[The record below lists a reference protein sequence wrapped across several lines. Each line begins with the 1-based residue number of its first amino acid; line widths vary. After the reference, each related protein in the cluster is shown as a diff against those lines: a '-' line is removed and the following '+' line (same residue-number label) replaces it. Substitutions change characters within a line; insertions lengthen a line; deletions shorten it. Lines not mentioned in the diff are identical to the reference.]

1 MAFEGVIKTKTQ
13 IFSAKFCRII
23 LPACIVA
30 LVLSFCSS
38 SLYGQYVINGGT
50 PSAVKWMQ
58 LKGDTY
64 KVIYPLGAD
73 SLAKRYLW
81 LLEENNNAVMLG
93 LGGIKPVKIP
103 VILYNGTANSNGMVV
118 WTPKRME
125 LYTLPMRYS
134 YPIRWEEQLAVHES
148 RHVGQ
153 MTHFTKGIYKLGS
166 VLMGEQAT
174 PIGVGLYG
182 PRWLL
187 EGDAVIAETE
197 FTNSGRGRNAEF
209 MEYYRAAFLE
219 GDTRNWDRWRRGSYK
234 KYSPGIYPVGYLVNS
249 TARYK
254 TGNYE
259 YAGDVLENSVRRFY
273 DLNLY
278 TKVAGTSPKKMFR
291 EGQRMMTQ
299 MWQEEL
305 AHRGA
310 ITEPQ
315 QVLQKRGRGYAEYR
329 SPAVIGK
336 DSVLYIKFSFNNGT
350 QLVLVQEGKEQVLR
364 TMASSV
370 AEIRHS
376 GGKLYFTENVSSSR
390 WSNAVYGQ
398 LYSLDLKKLPGAPF
412 AKDEN
417 SGVSSVAQGGSA
429 DAVGDGK
436 AIVKLS
442 GRGYYKTPDVKGDT
456 LLVEEYFPQGGSAV
470 VLVDAGNGN
479 VLQRIPA
486 PFGGEVTEA
495 AFAGDDIY
503 ALAINDLGL
512 GLYKWNGSGE
522 GEWERVIAE
531 QAAGMEDLRGA
542 VLESG
547 EKVLYFVSDIDGVRN
562 VYMLDLAGG
571 ELCRLTNSLYGASE
585 AYLNGGELYYSSL
598 ETGGKFPVKVAVGE
612 AQECGSEYEP
622 VFADGQLW
630 GTYRYKVAE
639 ELSRQARTALR
650 ENGMLAS
657 DQVIGERNGTSI
669 VEYGES
675 EKEFG
680 ERMVPEKYSKGGHL
694 FKVHSWA
701 PVYYNVDRIMESDYD
716 NLYHVVSA
724 GATVYS
730 QNSLGTAVSML
741 GYSYHNGFHGG
752 HFKFKYSGWLPV
764 LQVSADVNAQE
775 RYETSVHS
783 GDIISNP
790 APGVHMAFQALA
802 YIPLTFNSHGWQR
815 GIVPQIGLDF
825 NNDRYYD
832 RLAYEWRSKSAV
844 TAALQ
849 FYTMRDRAYS
859 GIFPRWGIGGV
870 AKLRSAV
877 DGGANFGTAASMH
890 MYGYLPGIASTHG
903 IKLSLSAQ
911 RQFVD
916 GKTYYWGNM
925 VAMPRGYK
933 EQIYGQQYYIG
944 TFDYA
949 FPVYAGDFSV
959 WALAYVKRF
968 KVIPFADY
976 AISRTPVAVSGSASG
991 GNGSAGTSSAGY
1003 TTSMRN
1009 TALYSC
1015 GSDFLVDFA
1024 PFKLAFECSV
1034 GVRYSYNGNNGNFPG
1049 KGNAFHMLFSFS
1061 L

>member
-1 MAFEGVIKTKTQ
+1 MAIKGVKKKKTY
-13 IFSAKFCRII
+13 FLYAKFCKMS
-23 LPACIVA
+23 LLSCVA
-30 LVLSFCSS
+30 ALAMAFCSS

-58 LKGDTY
+58 LEGDTY
-64 KVIYPLGAD
+64 KVIYPEGAD

-81 LLEENNNAVMLG
+81 LLQENNRAVMLG
-93 LGGIKPVKIP
+93 LGGINPVKLP

-166 VLMGEQAT
+166 VLLGEQAS

-197 FTNSGRGRNAEF
+197 LTNSGRGRNAEF
-209 MEYYRAAFLE
+209 MEYFRAAFME

-249 TARYK
+249 TARYR

-259 YAGDVLENSVRRFY
+259 YAGDVLENSVMRFY

-278 TKVAGTSPKKMFR
+278 TKVAGTSPTKMFR
-291 EGQRMMTQ
+291 EGQQMMTQ

-305 AHRGA
+305 SHRGT
-310 ITEPQ
+310 ITSPEEI
-315 QVLQKRGRGYAEYR
+315 LQKRGKGYAEYR
-329 SPAVIGK
+329 SPVVIGK
-336 DSVLYIKFSFNNGT
+336 DSVLYIKYSFNKGT
-350 QLVLVQEGKEQVLR
+350 QLVLVQGGKEQVLR
-364 TMASSV
+364 PMASSV

-390 WSNAVYGQ
+390 WSNAVYGR
-398 LYSLDLKKLPGAPF
+398 LYSLDLDKLL
-412 AKDEN
+412 
-417 SGVSSVAQGGSA
+417 GGSA
-429 DAVGDGK
+429 DAGENGK
-436 AIVKLS
+436 AIVQLS
-442 GRGYYKTPDVKGDT
+442 GREYYKSPDVCGNT
-456 LLVEEYFPQGGSAV
+456 LLVEEYLPQGGSAV
-470 VLVDAGNGN
+470 VLMDAGSGE
-479 VLQRIPA
+479 VLERIPA
-486 PFGGEVTEA
+486 PFGGEITEA
-495 AFAGDDIY
+495 AFAGNDIY
-503 ALAINDLGL
+503 ALAITDLGL
-512 GLYKWNGSGE
+512 GLFKWNGS

-531 QAAGMEDLRGA
+531 QAAGIENLRGG

-547 EKVLYFVSDIDGVRN
+547 EKVLYFLSDIDGVRN
-562 VYMLDLAGG
+562 VYMLDLAAG
-571 ELCRLTNSLYGASE
+571 ELSRLTNSLYGASE
-585 AYLNGGELYYSSL
+585 AYLSGGELYYSSL
-598 ETGGKFPVKVAVGE
+598 ETSGKYPVKVAVKE
-612 AQECGSEYEP
+612 AKNCGSEYDP
-622 VFADGQLW
+622 VFEDGQLW
-630 GTYRYKVAE
+630 GMYRYKVAE

-650 ENGMLAS
+650 ENGLLAS

-680 ERMVPEKYSKGGHL
+680 ERMVPKEYSKAGHL
-694 FKVHSWA
+694 FRVHSWA

-730 QNSLGTAVSML
+730 QNTLGTAVSML
-741 GYSYHNGFHGG
+741 GYSYRDGFHGG

-764 LQVSADVNAQE
+764 LQVSADVNAQQ
-775 RYETSVHS
+775 RYKIDVNNNEITSEPTS
-783 GDIISNP
+783 G
-790 APGVHMAFQALA
+790 AHMALQALA

-815 GIVPQIGLDF
+815 GIVPQVSLDF
-825 NNDRYYD
+825 NNDSYYD
-832 RLAYEWRSKSAV
+832 RLEYEWRNKSAV

-849 FYTMRDRAYS
+849 FYTMRERAYS

-870 AKLRSAV
+870 AKLRTAV
-877 DGGANFGTAASMH
+877 QGGSNFGTAASLH

-903 IKLSLSAQ
+903 VKLSLSAQ

-916 GKTYYWGNM
+916 RKMYYCGNM

-933 EQIYGQQYYIG
+933 DPIYGEQYYIG

-949 FPVYAGDFSV
+949 IPVYAGDFSL

-976 AISRTPVAVSGSASG
+976 AVNRKTVVVSGSASG
-991 GNGSAGTSSAGY
+991 GKGSSSAGY
-1003 TTSMRN
+1003 TTEMRN

-1034 GVRYSYNGNNGNFPG
+1034 GVRYSYNGNNGDHPG
-1049 KGNAFHMLFSFS
+1049 TGNAFQMLFSFS

>member
-1 MAFEGVIKTKTQ
+1 MYSVRVTTAKTYL
-13 IFSAKFCRII
+13 FLAKFCRITVFTS
-23 LPACIVA
+23 IVA
-30 LVLSFCSS
+30 LVLAFCSS

-50 PSAVKWMQ
+50 PASSRWMQ

-64 KVIYPLGAD
+64 KIIYPQGAD

-81 LLEENNNAVMLG
+81 LLEENSNAVMLG
-93 LGGIKPVKIP
+93 LGGIKPAKMP

-134 YPIRWEEQLAVHES
+134 YPVRWEEQLAVHES

-153 MTHFTKGIYKLGS
+153 MTHFTKGVYKFLS
-166 VLMGEQAT
+166 ALLGEQAT
-174 PIGVGLYG
+174 AIGVGLYG

-259 YAGDVLENSVRRFY
+259 YSGDVLENSVKRFY
-273 DLNLY
+273 DFSLY
-278 TKVAGTSPKKMFR
+278 TKVAGTSPKNMFN
-291 EGQRMMTQ
+291 EGQQMMTQ

-305 AHRGA
+305 AHRGS
-310 ITEPQ
+310 ITCPEE
-315 QVLQKRGRGYAEYR
+315 VLQKKGRGYAEYR

-336 DSVLYIKFSFNNGT
+336 DSVLYIKYSFNNGT
-350 QLVLVQEGKEQVLR
+350 QLVLVNGGKEQVLR
-364 TMASSV
+364 GMASSV
-370 AEIRHS
+370 KEIRYS

-390 WSNAVYGQ
+390 WSNAVYGR
-398 LYSLDLKKLPGAPF
+398 LFSLNLKKLLGASTSGELASGEPGDLP
-412 AKDEN
+412 ESV
-417 SGVSSVAQGGSA
+417 SG
-429 DAVGDGK
+429 
-436 AIVKLS
+436 IVKLS
-442 GRGYYKTPDVKGDT
+442 GREYYKSPDVKGDT

-470 VLVDAGNGN
+470 VLMDAGNGE
-479 VLQRIPA
+479 VMERIPA
-486 PFGGEVTEA
+486 PFGGEISEA
-495 AFAGDDIY
+495 VFAGNDIY
-503 ALAINDLGL
+503 TLAITDLGL
-512 GLYKWNGSGE
+512 GLFKWNGAGD

-531 QAAGMEDLRGA
+531 QAAGIENLRGGE
-542 VLESG
+542 LENG

-562 VYMLDLAGG
+562 VYMLDLAAG
-571 ELCRLTNSLYGASE
+571 ELSRLTNSLYGASE
-585 AYLNGGELYYSSL
+585 AYLSGGDLYYSSL

-612 AQECGSEYEP
+612 AKGCGSEYEP

-630 GTYRYKVAE
+630 GMYRYKVAE

-650 ENGMLAS
+650 ENGLLAS
-657 DQVIGERNGTSI
+657 DQVIGERNGASI
-669 VEYGES
+669 VKYGES

-680 ERMVPEKYSKGGHL
+680 ERMAPEKYSKGGHL

-730 QNSLGTAVSML
+730 QNTLGTAVSML
-741 GYSYHNGFHGG
+741 GYSYSDGFHGG

-764 LQVSADVNAQE
+764 LQVSADVNAQD
-775 RYETSVHS
+775 RYEIDVRNNE
-783 GDIISNP
+783 IISNP
-790 APGVHMAFQALA
+790 APGAHMALQALA

-815 GIVPQIGLDF
+815 GIVPQVALDF

-832 RLAYEWRSKSAV
+832 HLAYEWRSKSVV

-870 AKLRSAV
+870 AKLSSAV
-877 DGGANFGTAASMH
+877 NGGSNFGTAASLH
-890 MYGYLPGIASTHG
+890 MYGYLPGIGSTHG
-903 IKLSLSAQ
+903 VKLSFSAQ

-916 GKTYYWGNM
+916 RKTYYCGNM

-933 EQIYGQQYYIG
+933 EQIYGEQYYIG

-949 FPVYAGDFSV
+949 FPVYAGDFSL

-976 AISRTPVAVSGSASG
+976 AISRTPVAVAGGASG
-991 GNGSAGTSSAGY
+991 GNGSAGNA
-1003 TTSMRN
+1003 TTMRN

-1024 PFKLAFECSV
+1024 PLKLAFECSV

-1049 KGNAFHMLFSFS
+1049 TGNAFQMLFSFS